1 MAMDSMRN
9 SIWYSPRIRLNIFRA
24 IQYNQDLFRHAEHSV
39 VLTLPYRE
47 LDRIAE
53 HFYTFLSE
61 NIPLMP
67 HPDWLLGYAKVIDC
81 FPMDPTYWYG
91 EQIVLV
97 YVKRSGWNQRDWF
110 WRISWEM
117 TLRSPLTRPKHP
129 VDCRPRMSRMSAW

>member
-1 MAMDSMRN
+1 M
-9 SIWYSPRIRLNIFRA
+9 
-24 IQYNQDLFRHAEHSV
+24 

-97 YVKRSGWNQRDWF
+97 YVKKIWMESKGLVLADF
-110 WRISWEM
+110 LGDDIAISVDAAE
-117 TLRSPLTRPKHP
+117 TS